1 MLSRAEERLVQSLA
15 RRKVREREGRF
26 VAEGVRVVEELL
38 SAGLVP
44 ELALVSPT
52 LEETERGRHLAQ
64 ALHGPALRRVG
75 DGELARL
82 ADTET
87 PQGVLVVARV
97 PHAEL
102 SDVGREGGPALVLD
116 GVQDP
121 GNFGTLLRT
130 AAAFGAAAV
139 VALPGT
145 VDPWN
150 PKAVR
155 ATAGMC
161 FRVPIMQTVPE
172 ALLSWAGQRGFT
184 LLGADAGGTPVDA
197 VAVPER
203 LALVVG
209 NEGAG
214 LSPEVAA
221 GVAFRVAIPM
231 RAAESLNV
239 AVAAGILLYL
249 MTRKATP

>member
-1 MLSRAEERLVQSLA
+1 MLTTAEERLVRSLA
-15 RRKVREREGRF
+15 RRKMREREGRF

-38 SAGLVP
+38 DAGLVP
-44 ELALVSPT
+44 ELALVTPT
-52 LEETERGRHLAQ
+52 LEETERGRRLGQ
-64 ALHGPALRRVG
+64 ALQGPALRRVG
-75 DGELARL
+75 SRELARL

-102 SDVGREGGPALVLD
+102 SDVGGEGGPALVLD

-121 GNFGTLLRT
+121 GNVGTLLRT
-130 AAAFGAAAV
+130 AVAFGASAL

-150 PKAVR
+150 PKVVR
-155 ATAGMC
+155 ATAGLC
-161 FRVPIMQTVPE
+161 FRLPVVQTVPE
-172 ALLSWAGQRGFT
+172 ALLSWSRQRGFT
-184 LLGADAGGTPVDA
+184 LLGADAGGTPVDV
-197 VAVPER
+197 VAAPER

-214 LSPEVAA
+214 LSPEVA
-221 GVAFRVAIPM
+221 GTVAFQVAVPM
-231 RAAESLNV
+231 RTGESLNV